1 MQNQKDRK
9 PTLINILP
17 YSSEDTTILNIKKKW
32 LTEKRNKKGKNK
44 YKGVGPMM
52 NVFKGA

>member
-17 YSSEDTTILNIKKKW
+17 YSSEDTTILSTKKKG
-32 LTEKRNKKGKNK
+32 LTEKRNEKGKNK
-44 YKGVGPMM
+44 YKGVGSLM